1 MIFDSYEAYKQAGF
15 KPRACIL
22 GSGPAGTTIAR
33 KLGAA
38 GIPVTVL
45 EAGSRE
51 FGDESQDFYRG
62 TTVGDH
68 YFDLDITR
76 LRFMGGSSN
85 HWAGWC
91 RVLDKQDFEPKAW
104 APDTG
109 WPIGRADIEPYLRE
123 VHDILELPDFRPDVP
138 ISDDIRWVQLIKSP
152 AVRFGEKFA
161 DELDLSKNIAV
172 VLNTYATELSGDGRR
187 VTGARLWSNGRDA
200 GAFAADYFIICTGG
214 LENSRLLLW
223 SNQRSNGGVVPNAA
237 ALGRYWMEHPTF
249 QGGNAILA
257 NYDEFEVDASNEAF
271 FSPTLAA
278 MERLQILN
286 FGIRLI
292 ESPYPNVKRLIAD
305 LACTAPNMAEWM
317 SDQLG
322 QRLRCAAQLYVA
334 WEQAPLAS
342 NRIELSKT
350 DVDHA
355 GVPRLELRWKKSP
368 LERRT
373 LLEGLR
379 LFGATLAQKNLGR
392 VRIADWIGNGG
403 DYPTDEE
410 TAGHHHM
417 GGTRMGTDVSKS
429 VVDAN
434 CKVHG
439 MDNLYVGGSSVFCT
453 SGQCNP
459 TTTITALACRLG
471 DHLGKVIRSGAGTSN
486 GSRRRHG
493 GEVVSSL

>member
-1 MIFDSYEAYKQAGF
+1 MIFDSYEAYRAANF
-15 KPRACIL
+15 KPKVCIL

-38 GIPVTVL
+38 GIPVVVL

-51 FGDESQDFYRG
+51 FSDESQDFYRG
-62 TTVGDH
+62 TTVGDF
-68 YFDLDITR
+68 YFGLDITR
-76 LRFMGGSSN
+76 LRYMGGSSN

-91 RVLDKQDFEPKAW
+91 RVLDNQDFEPKAW

-109 WPIGRADIEPYLRE
+109 WPIRRADIEPE

-161 DELDLSKNIAV
+161 DELDKSRNIAV
-172 VLNTYATELSGDGRR
+172 VLNTYATELAGDGKR
-187 VTGARLWSNGRDA
+187 VNGAKLWSNGQEA
-200 GAFAADYFIICTGG
+200 GAFSADYFIVCTGG

-223 SNQRSNGGVVPNAA
+223 SNQRSNGGVVPNAT

-249 QGGNAILA
+249 EGGNAILA
-257 NYDEFEVDASNEAF
+257 DYGEFEVDAVNEAF

-278 MERLQILN
+278 MERLRIMN

-292 ESPYPNVKRLIAD
+292 ETPYAGVKHVIAD
-305 LACTAPNMAEWM
+305 LACTAPDMAEWVAY
-317 SDQLG
+317 QLS
-322 QRLRCAAQLYVA
+322 QNLRCAAQLYVA

-342 NRIELSKT
+342 NQIKLSKT

-355 GVPRLELRWKKSP
+355 GVPRIELHWKKSE

-373 LLEGLR
+373 LVEGLK
-379 LFGATLAQKNLGR
+379 LFGTTLIEKDLGR
-392 VRIADWIGNGG
+392 VRLMDWIANGE

-417 GGTRMGTDVSKS
+417 GGTRMGTDITRS

-453 SGQCNP
+453 SGQANP

-471 DHLGKVIRSGAGTSN
+471 DHLSKVVA
-486 GSRRRHG
+486 
-493 GEVVSSL
+493 V